1 MATDLCRPRYGDSS
15 LAEVLPSVC
24 DGLRVP
30 RCWDH
35 FGLGESRR
43 VVVIVVDGLGH
54 QQLQAHAQIAP
65 MLAAADR
72 GPITTVF
79 PSTTPTALTS
89 LGTGLAPGEHGLL
102 GAVFRLDGQP
112 FAPLSW
118 GQDPP
123 ATTIQPE
130 PTWWERAAD
139 AGVTVRVVSPRQH
152 RSGGLTGAAFRGGR
166 YIGADAAGERVAEIA
181 AALRLGTRALVYGYW
196 EGLDKVGHVHG
207 VHSQHYRAELAA
219 VEHFVAAVARELP
232 AGGRLIVT
240 ADHGMVD
247 CDSAVDVDTNDLM
260 AGVTLLAGE
269 PRMRQVFTETGQAE
283 SVAERWAN
291 HLQDH
296 AEVVLR
302 DEAIAAD
309 WFGTVSDHHRQRI
322 GDVLAVARGNTKLT
336 APTRDGRISGLRGQH
351 GALTEAEMLVPL
363 AVFDG

>member
-1 MATDLCRPRYGDSS
+1 MSADLCRPRYGDSS

-24 DGLRVP
+24 DGLKVP

-35 FGLGESRR
+35 LGLGESRR
-43 VVVIVVDGLGH
+43 VAVVVIDGLGY
-54 QQLQAHAQIAP
+54 QQLHDHAEIAP
-65 MLAAADR
+65 TLVAADR

-89 LGTGLAPGEHGLL
+89 LGTGLTPGEHGLM

-123 ATTIQPE
+123 ATTLQPE
-130 PTWWERAAD
+130 PTWWEQAAH

-166 YIGADAAGERVAEIA
+166 YLGADAVGERVAEMT
-181 AALRLGTRALVYGYW
+181 AALQLGTRALVYGYW

-207 VHSQHYRAELAA
+207 VHSEHYRAELAA
-219 VEHFVAAVARELP
+219 VEQFIAAVAQRLP

-247 CDSAVDVDTNDLM
+247 CDTEVVIDTAEFTAD
-260 AGVTLLAGE
+260 VTLLAGE
-269 PRMRQVFTETGQAE
+269 PRMRQIFTAPGQAGA
-283 SVAERWAN
+283 VAERWAER
-291 HLQDH
+291 LQGH

-302 DEAIAAD
+302 DQAIAAG
-309 WFGTVSDHHRQRI
+309 WFGEVADHHRQRI
-322 GDVLAVARGNTKLT
+322 GDVLAVARGNSKLT

-351 GALTEAEMLVPL
+351 GALTEAEMLIPL
-363 AVFDG
+363 VVIDN